1 MNVRKRSG
9 EVVAYD
15 PHRIEVAVM
24 QASREVLS
32 TVPEDLAQRVA
43 EAVTEE
49 LQRSGERIVDIASV
63 QKVVV
68 SILGTMHKEIATA
81 YHDYASFRAMTRTQR
96 VLSESLLTEEFISR
110 YKHLPSPMTELGS
123 FVYYRTYSR
132 WLEEERRRE
141 YWWETCRRAVE
152 YNCSLAPVS
161 REEAEMM
168 YDNMFHLRQFLSGR
182 TLWVG
187 GTEVAKKYST
197 SNFNCAGVVMNEVQA
212 FHDLFYLLLV
222 GSGVGIRVLPTDV
235 AKLPR
240 FRTDVEIDH
249 LPYRPVPRN
258 MRAQL
263 TSMSFTSTG
272 TSAIIT
278 VGDAKGGW
286 CKALDF
292 YLRILTDP
300 EYQNVTAIDIIYDHV
315 RPKGE
320 KLKTFGGTASGHW
333 SLQQMLEKI
342 TEIIKDDSK
351 LPARKLQTIDVLDI
365 CNIIGENVAVGGVR
379 RTAENILFDVND
391 TTIRNAKTSLYKD
404 GKLNPEIA
412 HRAMS
417 NNSIFFESKP
427 TLPTLHT
434 IFKSIR
440 YTGEPGFL
448 NAEAARR
455 RLPEMEMV
463 NPCFEILLPNKGM
476 CNLTTVNVFAFVVTQ
491 EDGTRRLDI
500 EGLLRAQRISA
511 RAGMRM
517 SLVELELHEWDQAK
531 QSVRIVGCSLTGYQD
546 AVNAMCMTIDEQR
559 TLLVALRTVAND
571 AAREYSQELGVDA
584 PRLVTTVKP
593 EGSLS
598 QLPTVSSGIH
608 HQHAEYFV
616 RRVRINAHDPLLK
629 VVEELGYPVHN
640 EVGQEGDNVRTKVVE
655 FPVHAPAGRTKENVG
670 AIEQLENYKMFM
682 DFYTDHNTSVT
693 IYVKEHEW
701 EDVAEWVH
709 ANWDTMIGISF
720 LPASDSVYQ
729 LLPYEEISREEY
741 MHRKESMRPFVPALI
756 SKYET
761 EELLIDAGTEGC
773 EAGVCPVR

>member
-15 PHRIEVAVM
+15 PQRIKIAVQ
-24 QASREVLS
+24 QASREVMAPVAAELAWDVASAVTNELWLS
-32 TVPEDLAQRVA
+32 GEITTDIATVQRLVVDELKKRHVGVA
-43 EAVTEE
+43 EAYHAYSMFRE
-49 LQRSGERIVDIASV
+49 L
-63 QKVVV
+63 
-68 SILGTMHKEIATA
+68 
-81 YHDYASFRAMTRTQR
+81 TRTER
-96 VLSESLLTEEFISR
+96 VLSERLLTDEFISK

-132 WLEEERRRE
+132 WLDEERRRE

-161 REEAEMM
+161 REEAELM
-168 YDNMFHLRQFLSGR
+168 YDNMFNLRQFLSGR

-187 GTEVAKKYST
+187 GTEVAAKYST
-197 SNFNCAGVVMNEVQA
+197 SNFNCSGVVLSEVEA

-222 GSGVGIRVLPTDV
+222 GSGVGIRVLPSDV

-240 FRTDVEIDH
+240 FRVNVEVDH
-249 LPYRPVPRN
+249 IPYSPLPKAQ
-258 MRAQL
+258 RAQL
-263 TSMSFTSTG
+263 TSVSFTSQG

-278 VGDAKGGW
+278 VGDSKGGW
-286 CKALDF
+286 SKALYF
-292 YLRILTDP
+292 YLSILTDP
-300 EYQNVTAIDIIYDHV
+300 EYLNVSSVDFIYDNV

-320 KLKTFGGTASGHW
+320 KLKTFGGTASGHE
-333 SLQQMLEKI
+333 SLLNMIQKI
-342 TEIIKDDSK
+342 TDVIKDDSR

-391 TTIRNAKTSLYKD
+391 ISIREAKSQLYVD
-404 GKLNPEIA
+404 GKLNEKIA

-427 TLPTLHT
+427 TVPTLHD

-448 NAEAARR
+448 NAEAARK

-476 CNLTTVNVFAFVVTQ
+476 CNLTTVNVFAFVYVTP
-491 EDGTRRLDI
+491 EGTHKLDI
-500 EGLLRAQRISA
+500 EGLLKAQRMSA

-517 SLVELELHEWDQAK
+517 SLVELELHKWDQAK

-546 AVNAMCMTIDEQR
+546 TVNALNMHIDEQR
-559 TLLVALRTVAND
+559 TLLVALRTVANE
-571 AAREYSQELGVDA
+571 AAAEYAKELGVDA

-608 HQHAEYFV
+608 HQHSEYFV

-640 EVGQEGDNVRTKVVE
+640 EVGQTGDNVRTRVVE

-693 IYVKEHEW
+693 IYVRENEW
-701 EDVAEWVH
+701 EAVVEWVH
-709 ANWDTMIGISF
+709 DNWDTMIGISF

-741 MHRKESMRPFVPALI
+741 TRRKSEMRPFVPALI
-756 SKYET
+756 SKYEV
-761 EELLIDAGTEGC
+761 EEVLIDAGTEGC
-773 EAGVCPVR
+773 ESGMCPVR